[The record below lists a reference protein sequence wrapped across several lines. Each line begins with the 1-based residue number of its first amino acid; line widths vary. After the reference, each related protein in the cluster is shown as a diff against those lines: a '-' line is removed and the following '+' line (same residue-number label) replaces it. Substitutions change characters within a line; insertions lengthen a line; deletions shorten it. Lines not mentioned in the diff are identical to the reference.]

1 MARLLPLSKG
11 CQYAIRT
18 AALLSL
24 EPAGTIFP
32 RREVSWRTKISYP
45 FVSKILQ
52 ALTKAGLLRSHR
64 GSQRGYSLAR
74 PSKTISLLDVV
85 TAYDGPVGHEGCLL
99 DDYFKL
105 CPGERVCAV
114 HHRRMAVQKKLVKTL
129 SGTSIT
135 DAAKTLFNRYG
146 DGQFKLTEQV

>member
-18 AALLSL
+18 SVFLSL
-24 EPAGTIFP
+24 GPGGTVFP
-32 RREVSWRTKISYP
+32 RREVSRRTKIPYA

-74 PSKTISLLDVV
+74 PARQISLLDVV
-85 TAYDGPVGHEGCLL
+85 SAYDGHLGHEGCIL
-99 DDYFKL
+99 DDYKL
-105 CPGERVCAV
+105 CPGERVCAA
-114 HHRRMAVQKKLVKTL
+114 HHRRMAVQKKLTNNL
-129 SGTSIT
+129 SSTSVA
-135 DAAKTLFNRYG
+135 DVAKTLFTRHG
-146 DGQFKLTEQV
+146 DGKFNLAEGL

>member
-18 AALLSL
+18 TAFLSL
-24 EPAGTIFP
+24 EPAGTVFP
-32 RREVSWRTKISYP
+32 RKEVSRRTQISSA

-74 PSKTISLLDVV
+74 PARQISLLDVV
-85 TAYDGPVGHEGCLL
+85 SAYDGSLGHEGCLL
-99 DDYFKL
+99 DDYKL

-114 HHRRMAVQKKLVKTL
+114 HHRRMAVQKKLTKSL
-129 SGTSIT
+129 TSVNIA
-135 DAAKTLFNRYG
+135 DVAKTLFTRHG
-146 DGQFKLTEQV
+146 KGEASFLVE